1 MILVFV
7 EHDDGSLSEPSTQ
20 ALTFAR
26 ALSGNH
32 GDVEVVC
39 VGSPDTS
46 SLAAH
51 GVTMIHQAVV
61 DGTYA
66 PQAWGKAV
74 SVAGAEASV
83 ILAAGTERG
92 NEVLAHAAV
101 DLDAPFAANC
111 LEFDGADITRIRWG
125 GSLREEASIQG
136 DHLVLSV
143 APHSV
148 EAAPADTTTSPRI
161 ETFSPTLDESS
172 LAVRIV
178 DQEQAS
184 DGVTLA
190 TAKVVVSGGRGVGSA
205 EGFGELEELA
215 ALLGGKVGCSRVAT
229 NNGWRNHADQVGQTG
244 TVIAPDLYIACGIS
258 GAIQHWVGM
267 MASKNILAI
276 NTDAEAPM
284 VTKADYAIIGDL
296 HEVIPAITEAVRAAQ
311 GD

>member
-7 EHDDGSLSEPSTQ
+7 EHGDGLLTEASEQ

-26 ALSGNH
+26 RLADI
-32 GDVEVVC
+32 DVIC
-39 VGSPDTS
+39 IGAPDIA

-51 GVTMIHQAVV
+51 GVQNIHQAEI

-66 PQAWGKAV
+66 PMAWGRAV
-74 SVAGAEASV
+74 SEAAEGASAV
-83 ILAAGTERG
+83 VAAGTERG
-92 NEVLAHAAV
+92 NEVLAHAAI
-101 DLDAPFAANC
+101 DLGASFAANC
-111 LEFDGADITRIRWG
+111 IESDGEAVTRIRWG
-125 GSLREEASIQG
+125 GSLREEAGLGG
-136 DHLVLSV
+136 DQRVMTI

-148 EAAPADTTTSPRI
+148 EAVPADA
-161 ETFSPTLDESS
+161 PTAPSVRSFAPKIDQAD

-267 MASKNILAI
+267 MASKQILAI

-296 HEVIPAITEAVRAAQ
+296 HDVIPAITAAVRAAQ
-311 GD
+311 G